1 MTINRRPVRIVRL
14 LAVLAAGS
22 AVMIAAQSAG
32 AFHTQ
37 FIALNCNTND
47 AQPTS
52 TFTRSG
58 STAVALHGRYEGYQ
72 WAGGCWNDN
81 NVDDSPGDPTENPNT
96 GGEGG
101 DCSGFTFKV
110 WRESTDENAAGA
122 YQWNMLRN
130 IHGPYTADR
139 FRHGDGAP
147 NVTYAKSGLIG
158 MDALASSHHIGLIY
172 ATNADGTD
180 QIIEAKGEAYGTNI
194 WTRTYRGDT
203 SYGGVR
209 RLGWTG

>member
-1 MTINRRPVRIVRL
+1 MTSRRKPMTATRL
-14 LAVLAAGS
+14 LAAITGIAVVLIAVGS
-22 AVMIAAQSAG
+22 AR

-37 FIALNCNTND
+37 FIAQNCNTNNP
-47 AQPTS
+47 QPTA
-52 TFTRSG
+52 TFTRHG
-58 STAVALHGRYEGYQ
+58 STSVALHARYEGYQ

-81 NVDDSPGDPTENPNT
+81 NIDDSPNDQTENAST

-110 WRESTDENAAGA
+110 WRESTNENDASAL
-122 YQWNMLRN
+122 QWNMLRY
-130 IHGPYTADR
+130 IHGPYTAAR
-139 FRHGDGAP
+139 FKQGDGAP
-147 NVTYAKSGLIG
+147 NVTYGKSGLIG
-158 MDALASSHHIGLIY
+158 MDALASYHHIGLIY

-194 WTRTYRGDT
+194 WTRTYRGD
-203 SYGGVR
+203 SNYGGVR